1 MSLVII
7 DGTAQSKVDRGL
19 NRTNLVLASGTLVL
33 QKSFKI
39 AVLKIILTLSGKNN
53 FLSVEVVKRVAPLR
67 LASLHVEVVKVI
79 DGLVPAGSKRTDILR
94 YDQLPML

>member
-1 MSLVII
+1 MLLVFNE
-7 DGTAQSKVDRGL
+7 GTAQSKVDRGL
-19 NRTNLVLASGTLVL
+19 NRTNLVLASGTFVL

-39 AVLKIILTLSGKNN
+39 EVPKIILTLSGKNN

-79 DGLVPAGSKRTDILR
+79 DGLVPAGS
-94 YDQLPML
+94 